1 MKKCSVCKLEK
12 PLTDY
17 RKDKSRKDGIHKTCN
32 SCNASIQRDWY
43 QRNKAKAQ
51 ANANKR
57 YQENKEAI
65 SAKRKQ
71 DRKNNPEKYKTA
83 RKKQYSPT
91 KRKEYAWKRAGIKDM
106 DYDRYLLMLEKQ
118 NHCCDICNKHISEI
132 NRTHFDVDHDHN
144 TGKVRGLLCTQ
155 CNSGIGKLQDSVS
168 ILSAALNYLKR
179 YE

>member
-71 DRKNNPEKYKTA
+71 DRKNNPEK
-83 RKKQYSPT
+83 S
-91 KRKEYAWKRAGIKDM
+91 
-106 DYDRYLLMLEKQ
+106 
-118 NHCCDICNKHISEI
+118 
-132 NRTHFDVDHDHN
+132 F
-144 TGKVRGLLCTQ
+144 RGL
-155 CNSGIGKLQDSVS
+155 DSYGV
-168 ILSAALNYLKR
+168 
-179 YE
+179 